1 MGALHLRSSIVVHE
15 DDDDDEHDGGGGSG
29 EGGGSGRSIVVA
41 NIGDFRKGI
50 CRAGR
55 AMDLSWDHKP
65 DDARAVG
72 GRGRNSR

>member
-1 MGALHLRSSIVVHE
+1 MRTM
-15 DDDDDEHDGGGGSG
+15 DDDEHDGGSGSD
-29 EGGGSGRSIVVA
+29 EGGGSGRSIVIA
-41 NIGDFRKGI
+41 NIGDFRTVI

-72 GRGRNSR
+72 GRW